1 MTETTLYPDFNM
13 ISMRRRYRCSAALLF
28 AAHSQP
34 EHLMRWFGPQPY
46 PLTTCE
52 VDFRV
57 GGSFR
62 FAMTGPDGVQ
72 GPFFGGSYREITADR
87 RIVYDNGF
95 HLEGAE
101 RMLTLFTF
109 EDRGSETELTMITIF
124 GSAAMYTDHVGMGF
138 AEGVGIGMDQLAAH
152 LAIVQAA

>member
-1 MTETTLYPDFNM
+1 FYGCMAGGDYHTNKFVSWNNDIAIRFVADETGS
-13 ISMRRRYRCSAALLF
+13 IK
-28 AAHSQP
+28 
-34 EHLMRWFGPQPY
+34 
-46 PLTTCE
+46 
-52 VDFRV
+52 
-57 GGSFR
+57 SFR
-62 FAMTGPDGVQ
+62 WQCRHDGV
-72 GPFFGGSYREITADR
+72 PPP
-87 RIVYDNGF
+87 VYDNGF

-152 LAIVQAA
+152 LATVQAA